1 MNIMFDSW
9 QSWRVCMW
17 SAFRKFVWGLV
28 RMVLF
33 TIGGLL
39 SVIRGVWR
47 TCVGFVREYP
57 NIALGGS
64 IVICVVVWLLSFA
77 YGRAS
82 LKTAEFQRDSLSY
95 ELSKYTQAYDTVEAT
110 GVYDSSLVV
119 TKWK

>member
-17 SAFRKFVWGLV
+17 SAFRKLICGLS
-28 RMVLF
+28 RLVLF

-39 SVIRGVWR
+39 SIIRWVWR

-57 NIALGGS
+57 NIALGGA
-64 IVICVVVWLLSFA
+64 IVICFAVWMFTFA
-77 YGRAS
+77 QGRAS

-95 ELSKYTQAYDTVEAT
+95 ELSKFTQAYDTVEPPS
-110 GVYDSSLVV
+110 VVDSIAIM
-119 TKWK
+119 K